1 MSYTSTTDGL
11 LGGNWSVGDMV
22 TLVRSMIDKVE
33 CHVLLKESLPE
44 GLVQGLYETI
54 NNIEAE
60 ILSRRAALSL
70 VQNQI
75 EGCDT
80 ETVSSQSEWA
90 QHVLPVNTTQK
101 DNNLGSSLA
110 ANQGCT
116 ESRYLERQDANE
128 DSRPVVADKQG
139 ALDSLHDNIKAIQAV
154 VLLRMSDSMASKTS
168 RTSSMVS
175 FSILEEEMEILDGLS
190 KHVTG
195 SYKPPDD
202 QSGDLLEIKLMAL
215 PTLLNAL
222 FNMEIREAVEQGSDI
237 DDNAMMTMVME
248 NQKRTNVLR
257 DIDGIANRVKEVTR
271 NIQENARA

>member
-1 MSYTSTTDGL
+1 MSHTSTTDGL

-80 ETVSSQSEWA
+80 GTVSSQSEWA

-116 ESRYLERQDANE
+116 ESWYLERQDANE

-154 VLLRMSDSMASKTS
+154 VLFRMSDSMASKTS

-202 QSGDLLEIKLMAL
+202 QSGDLLEIKLIAL

-237 DDNAMMTMVME
+237 DDNAMMNMVME

>member
-1 MSYTSTTDGL
+1 
-11 LGGNWSVGDMV
+11 
-22 TLVRSMIDKVE
+22 MIDKVE

-60 ILSRRAALSL
+60 ILSRRPALSL

-80 ETVSSQSEWA
+80 GTVPSQSEWA

-116 ESRYLERQDANE
+116 ESWYLERQDANE

-154 VLLRMSDSMASKTS
+154 VLFRMSDSMASKTS

-202 QSGDLLEIKLMAL
+202 QSGDLLEIKLIAL

-237 DDNAMMTMVME
+237 DDNAMMNMVME